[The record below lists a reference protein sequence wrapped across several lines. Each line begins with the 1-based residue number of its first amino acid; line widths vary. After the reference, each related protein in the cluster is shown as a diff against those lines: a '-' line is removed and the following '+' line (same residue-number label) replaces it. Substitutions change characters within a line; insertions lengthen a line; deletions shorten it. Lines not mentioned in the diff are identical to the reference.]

1 MRIKSLLMISLFK
14 YKVNFQNRLLQFW
27 DSVVNILQPW
37 IYNNK
42 GDNLR
47 MVREFVFM
55 FLFGGIL
62 YSLIEIAYRGRTHWS
77 MTLTGGVVLV
87 ILYVIN
93 IKMQPTS
100 ILLRCLIGCIII
112 TCIEFS
118 VGYIVNIRLKL
129 NVWDYGSQPFNLMGQ
144 ICPAFSAVW
153 FMLCIP
159 ADYICTYMRTVLNT
173 G

>member
-1 MRIKSLLMISLFK
+1 MTGG
-14 YKVNFQNRLLQFW
+14 
-27 DSVVNILQPW
+27 IL
-37 IYNNK
+37 K
-42 GDNLR
+42 
-47 MVREFVFM
+47 MFREFFFI
-55 FLFGGIL
+55 FLFGGVL
-62 YSLIEIAYRGRTHWS
+62 YSLIAIIYRGRTHWS
-77 MTLTGGVVLV
+77 MTLTGGAVLV
-87 ILYVIN
+87 ILYAIN

-100 ILLRCLIGCIII
+100 IFLRCLIGCIII

-159 ADYICTYMRTVLNT
+159 ADYICTYMRGVF
-173 G
+173 GSS